1 MKRILATLLLSSS
14 LLVFVPMTRA
24 DLDDT
29 MEESAIKYGP
39 PTATGSLQILVY
51 THSPYRI
58 WQTYDNTGHCVIAEY
73 NPLDHARPFT
83 AHDLAE
89 LDCDNLP
96 DAMIP
101 GIGPGWERVKWHDN
115 PRGRNTI
122 SYQYTDPDDS
132 TRFQVISGQSRDDD
146 NDQWHDDRL
155 YLNSAGIEMF
165 KSFGKGRSGAAS
177 ARLATPE
184 SDASPPKASPVYKT
198 YTLRTGKAVQ
208 MSPSQWVIANGQGH
222 ALSPEDIAEKAA
234 RITVTIEVDKNDGSH
249 MFGTGFFISAS
260 ELVSDWHLVRDAS
273 NITVVGSDG
282 ERANAQ
288 LSIAKP
294 SIDLAAI
301 VAPSVYS
308 KIWAHFD
315 TDSDWERVGEKVY
328 VYGNPEELTGTFSD
342 GMLSAVRSNG
352 AILQITAPIDHGSSG
367 SPVFNQYGLV
377 IGIVSR
383 GIGSGGLLNFA
394 ISSNSI
400 LEALGLK
407 TDDHPL
413 GFDLGITQGVELRD
427 SSERDADIALENAA
441 RIEAENKAKAAA
453 GPTEAEKLKAQ
464 HDEQVRV
471 DNERA
476 LKAARAAAPTT
487 SQQ

>member
-1 MKRILATLLLSSS
+1 MKRIIVTLLLSSS
-14 LLVFVPMTRA
+14 LLGFIPRALA

-29 MEESAIKYGP
+29 IAESAIKYGP
-39 PTATGSLQILVY
+39 PTATGSSQILVY

-58 WQTYDNTGHCVIAEY
+58 WQTYDNTGHCAIAEFS
-73 NPLDHARPFT
+73 PLDHATPFT

-101 GIGPGWERVKWHDN
+101 GIGPNWERVPWSGN
-115 PRGRNTI
+115 ARGRNRV
-122 SYQYTDPDDS
+122 SFQYS
-132 TRFQVISGQSRDDD
+132 GEGGIRYQVISGQSRDDD
-146 NDQWHDDRL
+146 NDVWYDDRL
-155 YLNSAGIEMF
+155 YLNAAGIEMF
-165 KSFGKGRSGAAS
+165 KAFGNGARGTAVE
-177 ARLATPE
+177 LATPAK
-184 SDASPPKASPVYKT
+184 DAGAPKASPVYKT
-198 YTLRTGKAVQ
+198 YTLRTGQVVQ
-208 MSPSQWVIANGQGH
+208 MSPSQWAINKGQWH
-222 ALSPEDIAEKAA
+222 ALEPEDIAEKAA

-249 MFGTGFFISAS
+249 MFGTGFFINNS
-260 ELVSDWHLVRDAS
+260 EVITAWHVVRDAG
-273 NITVVGSDG
+273 NITVVDQDGS
-282 ERANAQ
+282 RCNAQ
-288 LSIAKP
+288 LSISKP
-294 SIDLAAI
+294 SIDLATI
-301 VAPSVYS
+301 TVPGVYS
-308 KIWAHFD
+308 RVWAAFV
-315 TDSDWERVGEKVY
+315 TDSDWERIGERVF

-342 GMLSAVRSNG
+342 GMLSSVRSSG

-400 LEALGLK
+400 LEALSLK
-407 TDDHPL
+407 TDDHPN
-413 GFDLGITQGVELRD
+413 GFYLGITQGVELRD
-427 SSERDADIALENAA
+427 SGERDADIALENAA

-464 HDEQVRV
+464 HDEQVRA

-476 LKAARAAAPTT
+476 LKAARAAAPTP